1 MIFRFNSVVFS
12 SLTTYGYKVFTVDT
26 KLRLLSKQSGNTF
39 ADSYD
44 LDRFKSRNIS
54 TSKLDNLT
62 ALECI
67 NEYGIAF
74 QTRRSD
80 LLVVVDTS
88 QSGVSKRAHD
98 AQPAALDNFRR
109 ATCAQADY
117 DWICPGFSCD
127 NPCRLQLPRVR
138 RQSDNW
144 RPWGNRVE
152 YCLSQPAPQR
162 CRLNFD
168 VYLAAI
174 ILGVNFIK
182 AITLAFIA
190 LRPPKEPLFILGD
203 AIQSFLT
210 VPDESSRGNCL
221 ASARTVRA
229 GQFTRPCTM
238 HTKRRRRGVAVTGRR
253 WFFSF
258 AM

>member
-1 MIFRFNSVVFS
+1 MISRFNSVVFS
-12 SLTTYGYKVFTVDT
+12 SLTTYDYETFTVDT
-26 KLRLLSKQSGNTF
+26 KLRLLAKTDGNHS
-39 ADSYD
+39 ASSYQVD
-44 LDRFKSRNIS
+44 LLKSRNLGN
-54 TSKLDNLT
+54 SKLDNLT

-67 NEYGIAF
+67 NEYGVAF
-74 QTRRSD
+74 LTKRSD
-80 LLVVVDTS
+80 VLVVVDTS
-88 QSGVSKRAHD
+88 QSELSKRAHD
-98 AQPAALDNFRR
+98 AQSALLHNVRR
-109 ATCAQADY
+109 AACPDINY
-117 DWICPGFSCD
+117 DWICPENTCEK
-127 NPCRLQLPRVR
+127 PCPLQLPQVK

-174 ILGVNFIK
+174 ILAVNLIK

-190 LRPPKEPLFILGD
+190 LRPPKEPLFVLGD

-210 VPDESSRGNCL
+210 FPDENSRGSCL
-221 ASARTVRA
+221 ASAHIVRA
-229 GQFTRPCTM
+229 GQFTQPCTM

-253 WFFSF
+253 WFFSC